1 MNIANSQPKVEKYVN
16 AYRTD
21 YEKILKIKPGITDYG
36 AIKYIDEESILS
48 QFDDVQEAFIN
59 EVLPKK
65 LDYIKNIYKVFH
77 LR

>member
-48 QFDDVQEAFIN
+48 
-59 EVLPKK
+59 
-65 LDYIKNIYKVFH
+65 
-77 LR
+77 